1 LSGAGMEGL
10 DVSHRILGELAFFL
24 GLVIIS
30 EVSRQVARRQC
41 PDNPIVTALLI
52 CSLALGWYSTSITLV
67 LLNKWVMSS
76 WMGAGLHFPIFYT
89 MTHMVLKGVF
99 AIVYLVFVRCQD
111 LPPTNWRVIKTA
123 SGIGV
128 LVGLDVVASNLSF
141 QYITVTFYVMVKASA
156 LIWILVF
163 GSLANLEA
171 CSPQIVLTVFIISSG
186 IFFSTYGEADFSGTG
201 FGLVL
206 ASEIFAAARW
216 VGTQALMN
224 DSEIDSVTAVLYM
237 SPGST
242 LSLLP
247 LVLARERAEVA
258 VLLAGGRQTLN
269 YAVLVLVP
277 SFLAF
282 ALLIL
287 EVKLVKE
294 TSSLTLAVLGNL
306 KSIMTILFAIVVF
319 RETATPIQW
328 CGVSLGTFG
337 MLWYTYF
344 KSLPPE
350 VDKVNHRNYEV
361 IPPAQA
367 KELPRLPGPFLP
379 ACV

>member
-1 LSGAGMEGL
+1 
-10 DVSHRILGELAFFL
+10 
-24 GLVIIS
+24 
-30 EVSRQVARRQC
+30 
-41 PDNPIVTALLI
+41 
-52 CSLALGWYSTSITLV
+52 
-67 LLNKWVMSS
+67 
-76 WMGAGLHFPIFYT
+76 MG
-89 MTHMVLKGVF
+89 
-99 AIVYLVFVRCQD
+99 
-111 LPPTNWRVIKTA
+111 NWKVVKTA
-123 SGIGV
+123 SSIGV

-156 LIWILVF
+156 LVWILVF

-171 CSPQIVLTVFIISSG
+171 CSPQIIVTVLIISSG
-186 IFFSTYGEADFSGTG
+186 IFFSSYGEAEFNATG

-216 VGTQALMN
+216 VGTQALMS
-224 DSEIDSVTAVLYM
+224 DTEIDSVTAVLYM

-247 LVLARERAEVA
+247 LVLARERDEIAG
-258 VLLAGGRQTLN
+258 LLAGGEQTVN
-269 YAVLVLVP
+269 YALLVLVP

-287 EVKLVKE
+287 EVRLVKE

-328 CGVSLGTFG
+328 CGVMLGTFG

-344 KSLPPE
+344 KSLSPE

-367 KELPRLPGPFLP
+367 KELPRLSGPFLP